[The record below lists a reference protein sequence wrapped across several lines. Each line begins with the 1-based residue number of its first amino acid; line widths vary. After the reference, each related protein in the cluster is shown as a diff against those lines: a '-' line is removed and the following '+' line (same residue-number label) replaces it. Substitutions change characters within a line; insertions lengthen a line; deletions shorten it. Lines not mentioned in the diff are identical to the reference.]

1 MRADRLLAL
10 VLFLQSRGKVTAA
23 QVATELEVSLATA
36 RRDLEALSSA
46 GIPVSVQPGRG
57 GGWRLIGGARTNL
70 TGLSSHEAGALFWML
85 GTAGLSD
92 PATRVATR
100 KLIRALPESLR
111 EEAETLATAIH
122 YDHTTWGEVHR
133 GNDANQAGDA
143 STTNID
149 HLNEVRSALI
159 DRKDIH
165 IDYVR
170 GNGVRATKT
179 VQPLGL
185 VAKAGTWYLVAR
197 LATGPDEP
205 RTYRV
210 DRIVEISSII
220 ETNSGDASSP
230 VHAGT
235 TDGAG
240 RRIAD
245 RDRSASDDFDL
256 IAYWSKH
263 VKQVEA
269 LRSSATATIRAPKWA
284 LPILTNHFGSYLSI
298 ISSEG
303 DFTVAEVRAN
313 LNIALAEQ
321 LAGWGR
327 QVEVLEPPELR
338 RELARIGTELSSMY
352 SGD

>member
-23 QVATELEVSLATA
+23 QVAAELEVSLATA

-46 GIPVSVQPGRG
+46 GVPVYVQPGRG
-57 GGWRLIGGARTNL
+57 GGWQLIGGARTNL
-70 TGLSSHEAGALFWML
+70 TGLSSNEASALFWML

-122 YDHTTWGEVHR
+122 YDHTTWGELHK
-133 GNDANQAGDA
+133 GDDASQAGDE
-143 STTNID
+143 STTNVD
-149 HLNEVRSALI
+149 HLSTLRSALI
-159 DRKDIH
+159 AHEDIRMN
-165 IDYVR
+165 YVR
-170 GNGVRATKT
+170 GNGEQGTKT
-179 VQPLGL
+179 VRPLGL

-197 LATGPDEP
+197 PATGPDEP

-210 DRIVEISSII
+210 DRIVDINSSV
-220 ETNSGDASSP
+220 ETSSSGASTSEE
-230 VHAGT
+230 
-235 TDGAG
+235 
-240 RRIAD
+240 
-245 RDRSASDDFDL
+245 FDL
-256 IAYWSKH
+256 IDYWTKH

-269 LRSSATATIRAPKWA
+269 LRSSVTATVGAPKWA
-284 LPILTNHFGSYLSI
+284 LPILTNHFGSYLSV

-303 DFTVAEVRAN
+303 EFTIAEVRAN
-313 LNIALAEQ
+313 LVIALAEQ

-327 QVEVLEPPELR
+327 QIEVLEPPELR
-338 RELARIGTELSSMY
+338 RELARIGAELSSLY
-352 SGD
+352 SDG